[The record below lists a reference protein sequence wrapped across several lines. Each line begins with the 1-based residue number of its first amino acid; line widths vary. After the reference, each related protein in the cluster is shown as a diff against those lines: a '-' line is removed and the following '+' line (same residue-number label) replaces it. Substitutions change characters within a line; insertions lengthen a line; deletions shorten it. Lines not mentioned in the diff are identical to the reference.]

1 MKIAITAHGENRQ
14 SAVDSRFSLADYFVL
29 YDEESNTWSSLALTN
44 IQNPE
49 HTQGSG
55 IQSSQNLA
63 KTGAKVLIT
72 GHVGP
77 KAFKVLQAEQIALYS
92 VGEMNSTVEEAL
104 AAFQSGKLS
113 DLNAPN
119 ALDLKK

>member
-29 YDEESNTWSSLALTN
+29 YDDESNTWSALTN

-49 HTQGSG
+49 HTSG
-55 IQSSQNLA
+55 LGIHSSQTLA
-63 KTGAKVLIT
+63 KIGAKVLIT

-113 DLNAPN
+113 DLNVPN

>member
-1 MKIAITAHGENRQ
+1 MKIAITAHGKNRQ

-29 YDEESNTWSSLALTN
+29 YDDESNTWSALTLTN
-44 IQNPE
+44 IHNPE
-49 HTQGSG
+49 HTSGSG
-55 IQSSQNLA
+55 IHSSQILA

-77 KAFKVLQAEQIALYS
+77 KAFKVLQAEQIALFS
-92 VGEMNSTVEEAL
+92 VGETNSTVEEAL
-104 AAFQSGKLS
+104 AAFQAGKLS
-113 DLNAPN
+113 NLNVPN